1 MWLRSREARA
11 TSAACRLTVTG
22 LSVQATRPRALDNRA
37 DLPNGRQPA
46 APASSEWFS
55 RLLVSLRP
63 AVNLTAGASTD
74 RLPRESVA
82 SKSSLP
88 PSISEPGEQGRGP
101 SMRYGQ
107 PWASAVG
114 CAAAWA

>member
-63 AVNLTAGASTD
+63 AVNCRRFLPIGYLGKLWQVCCLCRPRYPSQVSGAEE
-74 RLPRESVA
+74 L
-82 SKSSLP
+82 
-88 PSISEPGEQGRGP
+88 
-101 SMRYGQ
+101 SMRYG
-107 PWASAVG
+107 
-114 CAAAWA
+114 

>member
-63 AVNLTAGASTD
+63 AVNCRRFLPIGLPQEEWQASCLCHPRHLSQMSRAGGSWHA
-74 RLPRESVA
+74 LWPA
-82 SKSSLP
+82 LGSS
-88 PSISEPGEQGRGP
+88 SRS
-101 SMRYGQ
+101 
-107 PWASAVG
+107 SAP
-114 CAAAWA
+114 